1 MLIAKDIKQN
11 AAGKTESDT
20 EEEGRNFPPLQLL
33 LTIYINRAS
42 KN

>member
-20 EEEGRNFPPLQLL
+20 EEKGGKLSTPSITFND
-33 LTIYINRAS
+33 I
-42 KN
+42 